1 MIHTYDI
8 TGMTCGG
15 CKASVEKYLGNLDN
29 VTNVS
34 VNLDKA
40 EVEVAM
46 SSKVPIEALKKA
58 LPEKYLLSEKDDKND
73 FQMAS
78 LSRDEIK
85 QKSKLQQL
93 QPLLIIF
100 LGLTQHQAQG
110 TALFAMLPPIGILAA
125 VNYYRQGFVKWEYA
139 IVIAFTFVIG
149 GYLGSK
155 LSLSLPPQMVRR
167 IFGVIMLLGAI
178 KLISSK

>member
-1 MIHTYDI
+1 LLVPVFPFYICGMSVSTFIILIIIGLLAGILSGLVGVGGGILMI
-8 TGMTCGG
+8 
-15 CKASVEKYLGNLDN
+15 
-29 VTNVS
+29 
-34 VNLDKA
+34 
-40 EVEVAM
+40 
-46 SSKVPIEALKKA
+46 
-58 LPEKYLLSEKDDKND
+58 
-73 FQMAS
+73 
-78 LSRDEIK
+78 
-85 QKSKLQQL
+85 
-93 QPLLIIF
+93 PLLIIF

-125 VNYYRQGFVKWEYA
+125 INYYKEGFVKWEYA

>member
-1 MIHTYDI
+1 MP
-8 TGMTCGG
+8 
-15 CKASVEKYLGNLDN
+15 
-29 VTNVS
+29 
-34 VNLDKA
+34 
-40 EVEVAM
+40 
-46 SSKVPIEALKKA
+46 VPIFPFYICGMSVSTFIILIIIG
-58 LPEKYLLSEKDDKND
+58 LL
-73 FQMAS
+73 AGI
-78 LSRDEIK
+78 LSGLVGVGGGI
-85 QKSKLQQL
+85 LMI
-93 QPLLIIF
+93 PLLIIF

-125 VNYYRQGFVKWEYA
+125 INYYKEGFVKWEYA

>member
-1 MIHTYDI
+1 MSVSTFIILIIIGLLAGVLSGLVGVGGGILMI
-8 TGMTCGG
+8 
-15 CKASVEKYLGNLDN
+15 
-29 VTNVS
+29 
-34 VNLDKA
+34 
-40 EVEVAM
+40 
-46 SSKVPIEALKKA
+46 
-58 LPEKYLLSEKDDKND
+58 
-73 FQMAS
+73 
-78 LSRDEIK
+78 
-85 QKSKLQQL
+85 
-93 QPLLIIF
+93 PLLIIF

-125 VNYYRQGFVKWEYA
+125 INYYKEGFVKWEYA
-139 IVIAFTFVIG
+139 IIIAFTFVIG

>member
-1 MIHTYDI
+1 MSVSTFIILIIIGLLAGILSGLVGVGGGILMI
-8 TGMTCGG
+8 
-15 CKASVEKYLGNLDN
+15 
-29 VTNVS
+29 
-34 VNLDKA
+34 
-40 EVEVAM
+40 
-46 SSKVPIEALKKA
+46 
-58 LPEKYLLSEKDDKND
+58 
-73 FQMAS
+73 
-78 LSRDEIK
+78 
-85 QKSKLQQL
+85 
-93 QPLLIIF
+93 PLLIIF

-125 VNYYRQGFVKWEYA
+125 INYYKEGFVKWEYA

-155 LSLSLPPQMVRR
+155 LSLSLPPQTVKR